1 MRESWVWKQLDYRLT
16 VVRSYEGA
24 IATATLDYS
33 EHAAIS
39 ITELEVFTGNIYN
52 KSGAQTR
59 RQRDKSL
66 RLKDEFDRIA
76 KWAERVIRRRD
87 IETED
92 STEGQH
98 DAADISNEALI
109 SSLACL
115 EVGCAKIEGKFPS
128 DSTRRAGGEFHSFK
142 IVAACCAI
150 KELDAAVIRAQTT
163 TNASSEVV
171 SWFRQ
176 LTQRISR

>member
-1 MRESWVWKQLDYRLT
+1 MTAVC
-16 VVRSYEGA
+16 SYEGA

-33 EHAAIS
+33 EHATIS

-87 IETED
+87 IATED
-92 STEGQH
+92 SAEEQH
-98 DAADISNEALI
+98 HEADISNEALI

-128 DSTRRAGGEFHSFK
+128 DSTRRSGGEFHSFK
-142 IVAACCAI
+142 IIAACCAI

-163 TNASSEVV
+163 ASTPDETV

-176 LTQRISR
+176 LTQRVPG